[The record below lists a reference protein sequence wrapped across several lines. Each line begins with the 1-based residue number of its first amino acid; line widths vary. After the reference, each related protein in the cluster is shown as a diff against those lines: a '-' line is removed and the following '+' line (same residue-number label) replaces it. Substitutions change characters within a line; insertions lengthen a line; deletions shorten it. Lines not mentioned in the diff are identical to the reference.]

1 MATTILDNIST
12 DMLRWA
18 IRRAGFSEEKA
29 VEAFPRLG
37 DWLYDD
43 KHPTLSQLQKFAARF
58 YVPFGYLFL
67 QQAPRE
73 DIPFPMFR
81 GEAGLTDHFDLN
93 VYDTVMTVQSRQ
105 DWLED
110 YLRDNGFDKCSI
122 VNRVRRNTPVG
133 ETVSILRQ
141 ALHLDAG
148 WTFSLSKPDAAV
160 NLLTQQMEQAGI
172 FIAYNGVVGN
182 NNHRRLSVAECRGF
196 ALVNEI
202 APYIFV
208 NSADSKSAQMFT
220 LIHEV
225 AHLMLGISAGHAG
238 EPAACHDQT
247 ENYCDSVAA
256 EFLVPVTA
264 LREIW
269 TGDIRRASQK
279 FKVSEIVI
287 ARRAHDCRL
296 LSDDDY
302 RAFWLE
308 YSSRPISAKKKEGG
322 GDFYLTSV
330 KRVGRLFAIH
340 VRNAVSNRQL
350 NYTDAYR
357 LTGLHG
363 NSYQHFMTNN
373 I

>member
-1 MATTILDNIST
+1 
-12 DMLRWA
+12 
-18 IRRAGFSEEKA
+18 
-29 VEAFPRLG
+29 
-37 DWLYDD
+37 
-43 KHPTLSQLQKFAARF
+43 
-58 YVPFGYLFL
+58 
-67 QQAPRE
+67 
-73 DIPFPMFR
+73 
-81 GEAGLTDHFDLN
+81 
-93 VYDTVMTVQSRQ
+93 
-105 DWLED
+105 
-110 YLRDNGFDKCSI
+110 
-122 VNRVRRNTPVG
+122 
-133 ETVSILRQ
+133 
-141 ALHLDAG
+141 
-148 WTFSLSKPDAAV
+148 
-160 NLLTQQMEQAGI
+160 
-172 FIAYNGVVGN
+172 
-182 NNHRRLSVAECRGF
+182 
-196 ALVNEI
+196 
-202 APYIFV
+202 
-208 NSADSKSAQMFT
+208 
-220 LIHEV
+220 
-225 AHLMLGISAGHAG
+225 MLGISAGHAG

-363 NSYQHFMTNN
+363 NSYQHFMS
-373 I
+373 